1 MKRPA
6 VLLLALLLGSAQ
18 AATFKSK
25 AYPYTLSVP
34 DDWQSKKVPGVDVA
48 LAAPSSAGSVPAS
61 LNVTVTKAAPALKVT
76 LADVR
81 ALSLKQAGE
90 TVQDL
95 QMLGDA
101 DVKVSGLPGRL
112 LNYVGSQQNVPMH
125 WIQIFTIQNNLT
137 YILTFAAPQGSFD
150 ADKLIANTMLN
161 SFKIN

>member
-6 VLLLALLLGSAQ
+6 VLLLALLLGSSQ

-34 DDWQSKKVPGVDVA
+34 DDWQSKKVAGVDVA
-48 LAAPSSAGSVPAS
+48 LAAPSSGGSVPAS
-61 LNVTVTKAAPALKVT
+61 FNVTVTKSATSLKVT

-81 ALSLKQAGE
+81 ALALQQAGE
-90 TVQDL
+90 AVKDL
-95 QMLGDA
+95 QMLSDA
-101 DVKVSGLPGRL
+101 DVKVSGLPGHL

-125 WIQIFTIQNNLT
+125 WVQVFTIKNNLT
-137 YILTFAAPQGSFD
+137 YILTFAAPQANFD
-150 ADKLIANTMLN
+150 ADKLIANAMLN